1 MKNNYDDELTAAAKH
16 IVNAMKKVADEAR
29 RTAGPVAETDQVPT
43 VDARSLLGL
52 LRKPAELGAW
62 RRKPAG
68 REDLLLTVRRD
79 LLRLRLM
86 VLRGE
91 SHDKLLSEVDYTV
104 DMLDNALAE
113 M

>member
-1 MKNNYDDELTAAAKH
+1 MNNYDDELMAAAEH
-16 IVNAMKKVADEAR
+16 VVNALKKVADEAR
-29 RTAGPVAETDQVPT
+29 RAATEADQVPT

-52 LRKPAELGAW
+52 LRKPAEAGAG
-62 RRKPAG
+62 RKKPTS

-79 LLRLRLM
+79 LLRLRLL
-86 VLRGE
+86 VLKGAR
-91 SHDKLLSEVDYTV
+91 HDELLSEVDYTV